1 MKFALKFDNLKIDLK
16 RRAFS
21 IIRIVLF
28 SVLGWGISFSIQ
40 SQADSFAS
48 ESQLPNPG
56 PYEQLCDH
64 LVILGSVQPAWTP
77 VEKRLICG
85 DPQSEAWKSI
95 PYSQKKYNIRNF
107 LQERGYLH
115 PLFVPPQVHDREI
128 KVIVGWQTYLTDVQV
143 IGANGI
149 VDIHRKRDLLG
160 KPLTPSILGAIE
172 KWVTQQLQSSG
183 YACPQVSSQANSS
196 TGEVRVFVE
205 TGEVQ
210 NVLDVTTDSLSDM
223 DSRAFRR
230 YDAFDLNRP
239 FNSNLLTVT
248 SNRILQ
254 FRIVESTHFTSRCDS
269 EGVHLFQD
277 MVPGPPRLLT
287 LGGGLSSEGVIL
299 AKATWRNA
307 RLGKMGSLLDFTATG
322 SSQIQSLNATLNW
335 YFLPHVSRYYLSPFV
350 QLLHRNEINYEY
362 ISSTARFGISRTTDE
377 GNVGTILFFGPKL
390 DLYRTLRGV
399 GQQNSK
405 LVSLSGSVLLKS
417 HAFEY
422 YTQNPQAGFTLFS
435 SLDLNNNHF
444 FSDFNAQRISVRGEA
459 LWNFKNYDSPLW
471 VIGLR
476 GGFATLITQL
486 DPTQGVLPPSLL
498 QYLGGS
504 IDIRGFSRQEL
515 PGPVG
520 GISSFFLGSEARL
533 TQVLPLGLDPFLFV
547 DVGAIGSQGVSFDS
561 PLYWS
566 PGLGVRWGSPIGP
579 FRMTI
584 AHGYQNLDPAHW
596 QFFFSL
602 GEEF

>member
-1 MKFALKFDNLKIDLK
+1 MKNAAFLMIRRVLSNLFLGVG
-16 RRAFS
+16 
-21 IIRIVLF
+21 IIFLTQTYAH
-28 SVLGWGISFSIQ
+28 SFPAQ
-40 SQADSFAS
+40 QAHSPHLSD
-48 ESQLPNPG
+48 PG
-56 PYEQLCDH
+56 PSEKLCPD
-64 LVILGSVQPAWTP
+64 LLIIGAIQPAWTG

-85 DPQSEAWKSI
+85 DPESEAWRTI
-95 PYSQKKYNIRNF
+95 PFSQKKYNIRNF
-107 LQERGYLH
+107 LQERAYLN
-115 PLFVPPQVHDREI
+115 PLFVPPMKDDREM
-128 KVIVGWQTYLTDVQV
+128 KVIVGWQTQVTDVQV
-143 IGANGI
+143 MGAEGI

-160 KPLTPSILGAIE
+160 SPLTPAILSAIE
-172 KWVTQQLQSSG
+172 KWVTQELQSSG
-183 YACPQVSSQANSS
+183 YACPHVSSQANSS
-196 TGEVRVFVE
+196 TGEVRVWVE

-210 NVLDVTTDSLSDM
+210 NVLDVTTDPLSDM
-223 DSRAFRR
+223 ESKAFRR

-239 FNSNLLTVT
+239 FNSDLLTVT

-254 FRIVESTHFTSRCDS
+254 LRIVESTHFTSSCDS
-269 EGVHLFQD
+269 KGVHLFQD

-287 LGGGLSSEGVIL
+287 LGGGLSTEGVIL
-299 AKATWRNA
+299 AKATWRHA

-335 YFLPHVSRYYLSPFV
+335 YFLPYVSRYYLSPFV

-362 ISSTARFGISRTTDE
+362 VSSTARFGMSRTTDQ
-377 GNVGTILFFGPKL
+377 GDIGTTLFFGPKL

-417 HAFEY
+417 HTFEY
-422 YTQNPQAGFTLFS
+422 YAQNPQAGFTLFS
-435 SLDLNNNHF
+435 TLDLNTNQF

-459 LWNFKNYDSPLW
+459 LWNFKNYDPPLW

-486 DPTQGVLPPSLL
+486 DPNQGILPPSLL

-504 IDIRGFSRQEL
+504 IDLRGFSRQEL

-520 GISSFFLGSEARL
+520 GISSFFLGTEARL
-533 TQVLPLGLDPFLFV
+533 THVLPVGIDPFVFV
-547 DVGAIGSQGVSFDS
+547 DLGALGNRGISFDS

-566 PGLGVRWGSPIGP
+566 PGVGVRWGSPIGP
-579 FRMTI
+579 FRMTL
-584 AHGYQNLDPAHW
+584 AHGYQNSDPAHF